1 MNKENRLA
9 EMNAMTKE
17 HITSASHC
25 ELEFAQLKFE
35 PMHSAH
41 EGYATLKEEIEEL
54 TTEVEVLSEALKEL
68 WYYIKK
74 NDPVNTKN
82 VIGIMKERRENLV
95 HEAVQVAAM
104 IERFENDVC
113 GKG

>member
-17 HITSASHC
+17 HISTAIYC
-25 ELEFAQLKFE
+25 ELKFAQLKFK

-82 VIGIMKERRENLV
+82 VIDIMKERRENLV
-95 HEAVQVAAM
+95 HEAVQVSAM
-104 IERFENDVC
+104 IERFSIDVC